1 MIQVTENSTVKVN
14 YTGKLADGQVFDS
27 SEGKEP
33 IAFTLGQG
41 QLIPGF
47 EKGLIDMKLNEKKT
61 ISMPKE
67 DAYGEINEALIQEVN
82 KSELPQEMEPK
93 VGMGL
98 VSKSPD
104 GQEMNLMVIEVKEE
118 SIVID
123 GNHPLAGKDLIFD
136 LEVVEIKATLI
147 FNRIRRALAKN
158 ILVRALFFYPFI

>member
-1 MIQVTENSTVKVN
+1 MSQVKENNTVKVN
-14 YTGKLADGQVFDS
+14 YTGKLSDGQVFDS

-33 IAFTLGQG
+33 MEFTLGQG

-61 ISMPKE
+61 ITIAKE
-67 DAYGEINEALIQEVN
+67 EAYGDINNDLIQEVE
-82 KSELPQEMEPK
+82 KTQLPQDMTPE

-104 GQEMNLMVIEVKEE
+104 GQEMNLLVVEVREE

-123 GNHPLAGKDLIFD
+123 GNHPLAGKELIFD
-136 LEVVEIKATLI
+136 PEVVEIKDTEI
-147 FNRIRRALAKN
+147 IK
-158 ILVRALFFYPFI
+158 